1 MGFLLY
7 ISYHGAFIYSYG
19 ILLYG
24 CIPSGLT
31 MTKIKD
37 YDLITV
43 DEHRIQT
50 TIDVYFQWKTLDI
63 MLSTLSTRG
72 INFPSEIS
80 ENIVCYTCGYFLN
93 KGSSGD
99 AIDPNGN
106 RIIEIKGSSSTG
118 PSSFSPSERFDELVF
133 VKLNKQNEANF
144 PIKVDQRDICD
155 VKASEVPNID
165 IILGGFP
172 CQAFS
177 IAGYRK
183 GFEDEKGR
191 GTLFFEILRII
202 KAKKPKAIL
211 LENVKNLVSHDN
223 GNTFRVILEALK
235 DVGYHV
241 KYAVLN
247 AMEYG
252 NIPQN
257 RERIYIVGFRTKK
270 VFEKF
275 TFPEPIPLKK
285 TIHDVIDFINPV
297 DEKYLYTKGKYKGD
311 IYDKLVAAMDDS
323 NAVYQWRRKYVRKNM
338 SGVVP
343 TLTANQG
350 EGGHNVCLVKTKQGI
365 RKMTPKECFNTQ
377 GFPESFVLPDIAD
390 GRLYKQA
397 GNSVCVSV
405 VQRIAE
411 QMLVAMK

>member
-1 MGFLLY
+1 VERIGIHPFFPWLYLRRAAFLFNLLY
-7 ISYHGAFIYSYG
+7 NKLSRLFVRQERILYMYSIASFFAGVGGIDLGFELTKQAHTIYANEMDPY
-19 ILLYG
+19 
-24 CIPSGLT
+24 P
-31 MTKIKD
+31 
-37 YDLITV
+37 
-43 DEHRIQT
+43 IQT
-50 TIDVYFQWKTLDI
+50 F
-63 MLSTLSTRG
+63 
-72 INFPSEIS
+72 
-80 ENIVCYTCGYFLN
+80 
-93 KGSSGD
+93 
-99 AIDPNGN
+99 
-106 RIIEIKGSSSTG
+106 
-118 PSSFSPSERFDELVF
+118 
-133 VKLNKQNEANF
+133 EANF
-144 PIKVDQRDICD
+144 AIKVDQRDICD

-211 LENVKNLVSHDN
+211 LENVKNLVGHDK

-235 DVGYHV
+235 DAGYHV

-252 NIPQN
+252 DIPQN

-270 VFEKF
+270 AFEKF

-311 IYDKLVAAMDDS
+311 IYEQLTAAMDDS
-323 NAVYQWRRKYVRKNM
+323 NAIYQWRRKYVRKNM

-350 EGGHNVCLVKTKQGI
+350 EGGHNVCIVKTKQGI

-377 GFPESFVLPDIAD
+377 GFPESFVLPDIVD

>member
-1 MGFLLY
+1 M
-7 ISYHGAFIYSYG
+7 A
-19 ILLYG
+19 
-24 CIPSGLT
+24 
-31 MTKIKD
+31 KIKD

-80 ENIVCYTCGYFLN
+80 ENIVCYICGYWLN
-93 KGSSGD
+93 KGSAGD

-106 RIIEIKGSSSTG
+106 
-118 PSSFSPSERFDELVF
+118 
-133 VKLNKQNEANF
+133 
-144 PIKVDQRDICD
+144 
-155 VKASEVPNID
+155 
-165 IILGGFP
+165 
-172 CQAFS
+172 
-177 IAGYRK
+177 
-183 GFEDEKGR
+183 
-191 GTLFFEILRII
+191 RII

-235 DVGYHV
+235 DAGYHV
-241 KYAVLN
+241 RYAVLN

-405 VQRIAE
+405 IQRIAE

>member
-1 MGFLLY
+1 MYTIASFFAGVGGIDLGFELTKQ
-7 ISYHGAFIYSYG
+7 ARTIYANEIDPY
-19 ILLYG
+19 
-24 CIPSGLT
+24 P
-31 MTKIKD
+31 
-37 YDLITV
+37 
-43 DEHRIQT
+43 IQT
-50 TIDVYFQWKTLDI
+50 F
-63 MLSTLSTRG
+63 
-72 INFPSEIS
+72 
-80 ENIVCYTCGYFLN
+80 
-93 KGSSGD
+93 
-99 AIDPNGN
+99 
-106 RIIEIKGSSSTG
+106 
-118 PSSFSPSERFDELVF
+118 
-133 VKLNKQNEANF
+133 EANF

-235 DVGYHV
+235 DAGYHV
-241 KYAVLN
+241 RYAVLN

-252 NIPQN
+252 NTPQN
-257 RERIYIVGFRTKK
+257 RERIYIVGFKSKK

-311 IYDKLVAAMDDS
+311 IYDKLVVAMDDS

-377 GFPESFVLPDIAD
+377 GFPESFVLPNIAD

-405 VQRIAE
+405 VKRIAE
-411 QMLVAMK
+411 QILVAMN

>member
-1 MGFLLY
+1 MYSVASFFAGVGGIDLGFELTKQ
-7 ISYHGAFIYSYG
+7 ARTIYANEIDPY
-19 ILLYG
+19 
-24 CIPSGLT
+24 P
-31 MTKIKD
+31 
-37 YDLITV
+37 
-43 DEHRIQT
+43 IQT
-50 TIDVYFQWKTLDI
+50 F
-63 MLSTLSTRG
+63 
-72 INFPSEIS
+72 
-80 ENIVCYTCGYFLN
+80 
-93 KGSSGD
+93 
-99 AIDPNGN
+99 
-106 RIIEIKGSSSTG
+106 
-118 PSSFSPSERFDELVF
+118 
-133 VKLNKQNEANF
+133 EANF

-155 VKASEVPNID
+155 VKALEVPNID

-235 DVGYHV
+235 DAGYHV
-241 KYAVLN
+241 RYAVLN

-257 RERIYIVGFRTKK
+257 RERIYIVGFKSKK

-350 EGGHNVCLVKTKQGI
+350 EGGHNVCLVKTRQGI

-377 GFPESFVLPDIAD
+377 GFPESFVLPNIAD

-405 VQRIAE
+405 VKRIAE
-411 QMLVAMK
+411 QILVAMK

>member
-1 MGFLLY
+1 MEYIHSFPRLYLRRAAFLFNLLY
-7 ISYHGAFIYSYG
+7 NELSNLFIRQERMLYMYSVASFFAGVGG
-19 ILLYG
+19 IDLG
-24 CIPSGLT
+24 FELT
-31 MTKIKD
+31 KQARTIYANEID
-37 YDLITV
+37 PYP
-43 DEHRIQT
+43 IQT
-50 TIDVYFQWKTLDI
+50 F
-63 MLSTLSTRG
+63 
-72 INFPSEIS
+72 
-80 ENIVCYTCGYFLN
+80 
-93 KGSSGD
+93 
-99 AIDPNGN
+99 
-106 RIIEIKGSSSTG
+106 
-118 PSSFSPSERFDELVF
+118 
-133 VKLNKQNEANF
+133 EANF

-235 DVGYHV
+235 DAGYHV
-241 KYAVLN
+241 RYAVLN

-257 RERIYIVGFRTKK
+257 RERIYIVGFKSKK

-275 TFPEPIPLKK
+275 TFPEPISLKK

-350 EGGHNVCLVKTKQGI
+350 EGGHNVCLVKTRQGI

-377 GFPESFVLPDIAD
+377 GFPESFVLPNIAD

-405 VQRIAE
+405 VKRIAE
-411 QMLVAMK
+411 QILVAMK

>member
-1 MGFLLY
+1 MYSVASFFAGVGGIDLGFELTKQ
-7 ISYHGAFIYSYG
+7 ARTIYANEIDPY
-19 ILLYG
+19 
-24 CIPSGLT
+24 P
-31 MTKIKD
+31 
-37 YDLITV
+37 
-43 DEHRIQT
+43 IQT
-50 TIDVYFQWKTLDI
+50 F
-63 MLSTLSTRG
+63 
-72 INFPSEIS
+72 
-80 ENIVCYTCGYFLN
+80 
-93 KGSSGD
+93 
-99 AIDPNGN
+99 
-106 RIIEIKGSSSTG
+106 
-118 PSSFSPSERFDELVF
+118 
-133 VKLNKQNEANF
+133 EANF

-155 VKASEVPNID
+155 VKASEVPSID

-235 DVGYHV
+235 DAGYHV
-241 KYAVLN
+241 RYAVLN

-257 RERIYIVGFRTKK
+257 RERIYIVGFKSKK

-350 EGGHNVCLVKTKQGI
+350 EGGHNVCLVKTRQGI

-377 GFPESFVLPDIAD
+377 GFPESFVLPNIAD

-405 VQRIAE
+405 VKRIAE
-411 QMLVAMK
+411 QILVAMK

>member
-1 MGFLLY
+1 MYTIASFFAGVGGIDLGFELTKQ
-7 ISYHGAFIYSYG
+7 ARTIYANEIDPY
-19 ILLYG
+19 
-24 CIPSGLT
+24 P
-31 MTKIKD
+31 
-37 YDLITV
+37 
-43 DEHRIQT
+43 IQT
-50 TIDVYFQWKTLDI
+50 F
-63 MLSTLSTRG
+63 
-72 INFPSEIS
+72 
-80 ENIVCYTCGYFLN
+80 
-93 KGSSGD
+93 
-99 AIDPNGN
+99 
-106 RIIEIKGSSSTG
+106 
-118 PSSFSPSERFDELVF
+118 
-133 VKLNKQNEANF
+133 EANF

-235 DVGYHV
+235 DAGYHV
-241 KYAVLN
+241 RYAVLN

-252 NIPQN
+252 NTPQN
-257 RERIYIVGFRTKK
+257 RERIYIVGFKSKK
-270 VFEKF
+270 VFAKF

-311 IYDKLVAAMDDS
+311 IYDKLVVAMDDS

-377 GFPESFVLPDIAD
+377 GFPESFVLPNIAD

-405 VQRIAE
+405 VKRIAE
-411 QMLVAMK
+411 QILVAMN

>member
-1 MGFLLY
+1 MERIGIHPFFPRLYLRRAAFLFNLLY
-7 ISYHGAFIYSYG
+7 NELSNLFIRQERMLYMYSVASFFAGVGG
-19 ILLYG
+19 IDLG
-24 CIPSGLT
+24 FELT
-31 MTKIKD
+31 KQARTIYANEID
-37 YDLITV
+37 PYP
-43 DEHRIQT
+43 IQT
-50 TIDVYFQWKTLDI
+50 F
-63 MLSTLSTRG
+63 
-72 INFPSEIS
+72 
-80 ENIVCYTCGYFLN
+80 
-93 KGSSGD
+93 
-99 AIDPNGN
+99 
-106 RIIEIKGSSSTG
+106 
-118 PSSFSPSERFDELVF
+118 
-133 VKLNKQNEANF
+133 EANF

-235 DVGYHV
+235 DAGYHV
-241 KYAVLN
+241 RYAVLN

-257 RERIYIVGFRTKK
+257 RERIYIVGFKSKK

-275 TFPEPIPLKK
+275 TFPEPIPLQK

-350 EGGHNVCLVKTKQGI
+350 EGGHNVCLVKTRQGI

-377 GFPESFVLPDIAD
+377 GFPESFVLPNIAD

-405 VQRIAE
+405 VKRIAE
-411 QMLVAMK
+411 QILVAMK

>member
-1 MGFLLY
+1 MERIGIHPFFPQLYLRRAAFLFNLLY
-7 ISYHGAFIYSYG
+7 NELSNLFIRQERMLYMYSVASFFAGVGG
-19 ILLYG
+19 IDLG
-24 CIPSGLT
+24 FELT
-31 MTKIKD
+31 KQARTIYANEID
-37 YDLITV
+37 PYP
-43 DEHRIQT
+43 IQT
-50 TIDVYFQWKTLDI
+50 F
-63 MLSTLSTRG
+63 
-72 INFPSEIS
+72 
-80 ENIVCYTCGYFLN
+80 
-93 KGSSGD
+93 
-99 AIDPNGN
+99 
-106 RIIEIKGSSSTG
+106 
-118 PSSFSPSERFDELVF
+118 
-133 VKLNKQNEANF
+133 EANF

-235 DVGYHV
+235 DAGYHV
-241 KYAVLN
+241 RYAVLN

-257 RERIYIVGFRTKK
+257 RERIYIVGFKSKK

-350 EGGHNVCLVKTKQGI
+350 EGGHNVCLVKTRQGI

-377 GFPESFVLPDIAD
+377 GFPESFVLPNIAD

-405 VQRIAE
+405 VKRIAE
-411 QMLVAMK
+411 QILVAMK

>member
-1 MGFLLY
+1 MEYIHSFPRLYLRRAAFLFNLLY
-7 ISYHGAFIYSYG
+7 NELSNLFIRQERMLYMYSVASFFAGVGG
-19 ILLYG
+19 IDLG
-24 CIPSGLT
+24 FELT
-31 MTKIKD
+31 KQARTIYANEID
-37 YDLITV
+37 PYP
-43 DEHRIQT
+43 IQT
-50 TIDVYFQWKTLDI
+50 F
-63 MLSTLSTRG
+63 
-72 INFPSEIS
+72 
-80 ENIVCYTCGYFLN
+80 
-93 KGSSGD
+93 
-99 AIDPNGN
+99 
-106 RIIEIKGSSSTG
+106 
-118 PSSFSPSERFDELVF
+118 
-133 VKLNKQNEANF
+133 EANF

-235 DVGYHV
+235 DAGYHV
-241 KYAVLN
+241 RYAVLN

-257 RERIYIVGFRTKK
+257 RERIYIVGFKSKK

-350 EGGHNVCLVKTKQGI
+350 EGGHNVCLVKTRQGI

-377 GFPESFVLPDIAD
+377 GFPESFVLPNIAD

-405 VQRIAE
+405 VKRIAE
-411 QMLVAMK
+411 QILVAMK